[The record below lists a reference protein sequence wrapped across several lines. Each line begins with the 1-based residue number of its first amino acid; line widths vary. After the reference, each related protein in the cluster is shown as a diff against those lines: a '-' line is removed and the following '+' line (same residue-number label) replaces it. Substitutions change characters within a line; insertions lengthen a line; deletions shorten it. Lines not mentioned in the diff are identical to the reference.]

1 MQWLG
6 PALVTEEVRR
16 LNLLTCLT
24 DRLNIRERAACLAL
38 AMMLGTARGPS
49 LTTLIG
55 RHFSELKL
63 TQFWLGIRG
72 LHLITPG

>member
-6 PALVTEEVRR
+6 PALATEEVRR
-16 LNLLTCLT
+16 LNLMTCLT
-24 DRLNIRERAACLAL
+24 DRLNMRERVACLAL
-38 AMMLGTARGPS
+38 AMLGTGRGPS

-55 RHFSELKL
+55 RRFSELKL